1 MNEEITVTLTLDH
14 DETMECLVLTILEAG
29 ERQYIALLPIDEDGE
44 PEDADVFLYR
54 YIETLDGEPE
64 LDNIEDDEEYEL
76 AADKFDEWLDTQEFE
91 FLEDEE

>member
-1 MNEEITVTLTLDH
+1 MNEEITVTLTLDN

>member
-1 MNEEITVTLTLDH
+1 MNEEITVTLTLDN

-29 ERQYIALLPIDEDGE
+29 ERQYIALLPIDKDGE